1 MTVQTP
7 TNDTTT
13 NTNLADNTSA
23 TTNAHPEN
31 FNETSGNENI
41 DRYINESIRAQDEGK
56 IPKQTNT
63 STQGGSE
70 GAQPGTEKPSGD
82 KPTAQPQGSG
92 GADTT
97 AQQNKQKQDP
107 RSALSDG
114 HVEDAAGNIRKAD
127 GSLVVSAGEARRWW
141 ERYENVNKSNKHAQ
155 AYIKR
160 LETDLETAQN
170 SRDTSGY
177 LNGVPQ
183 QLGLAHNEVATGLNI
198 VAAWKKNPHEA
209 IKFLLTEY
217 AAMGHNVNELLG
229 KEGGIDLN
237 AVQTMIN
244 RAVAPIVTNH
254 AQQQGRNEALARA
267 EREYNSFMAKY
278 PEAIVHENEIA
289 ALMAKDKTLTADGA
303 FHMLKAWAL
312 EQRLDFTKPLG
323 PQFQAAP
330 QGVQGHNQ
338 PPSQGSNQP
347 QMNNVPPLPNGRGTS
362 EAALNTHQ
370 GAARAD
376 EDWDS
381 IIRGEMKRSGYNA

>member
-13 NTNLADNTSA
+13 NTDLANTA
-23 TTNAHPEN
+23 QTQQHPEDFN
-31 FNETSGNENI
+31 NETSGNENI
-41 DRYINESIRAQDEGK
+41 DRYIDESIRAQDEGK
-56 IPKQTNT
+56 TPKPKDTAVEGGDSGT
-63 STQGGSE
+63 TTDTTKQGGE
-70 GAQPGTEKPSGD
+70 Q
-82 KPTAQPQGSG
+82 PTAQPQGGG
-92 GADTT
+92 GANPT
-97 AQQNKQKQDP
+97 AQQNKQGQDN
-107 RSALSDG
+107 RSALPEG

-127 GSLVVSAGEARRWW
+127 GSLVASAGEARRWW

-160 LETDLETAQN
+160 LEADLEAAAN
-170 SRDTSGY
+170 IKDTSNY
-177 LNGVPQ
+177 LNGVPA
-183 QLGLAHNEVATGLNI
+183 QLGLQHNEVATGLNI

-244 RAVAPIVTNH
+244 RAIQPIVGTH
-254 AQQQGRNEALARA
+254 QQQQGQQQALVQA
-267 EREYNSFMAKY
+267 ERQYNAFMAKY
-278 PEAIVHENEIA
+278 PDAAVHENEIA
-289 ALMAKDKTLTADGA
+289 SLMARDKSLTADAA

-323 PQFQAAP
+323 PQLQAAP
-330 QGVQGHNQ
+330 QSVQGHNQ
-338 PPSQGSNQP
+338 PPAQGSNQQP
-347 QMNNVPPLPNGRGTS
+347 MNNVPPLPNGRGTS